1 MLTATLLTGLSDIIM
16 LVELG
21 WRDSGQGGRLARVKR
36 YRLIEHTADI
46 GLVAYGRTLAEAF
59 GNAAYGMFS
68 IITEPRRVRE
78 VESRRLE
85 ISQGDLEG
93 LLFEW
98 LNRLIYLFD
107 VEMLLFKRF
116 DVGYLDDNRLKAVCY
131 GEKYDPSRHH
141 LKIGIKSATY
151 HMLKVDR
158 DKNQL
163 QVIFDV

>member
-1 MLTATLLTGLSDIIM
+1 M
-16 LVELG
+16 
-21 WRDSGQGGRLARVKR
+21 KR
-36 YRLIEHTADI
+36 FQFIEHTADI
-46 GLVAYGRTLAEAF
+46 GLIAYGLSLSEAF
-59 GNAAYGMFS
+59 ANAAYGLFS
-68 IITEPRRVRE
+68 IIAELKTVKEI
-78 VESRRLE
+78 ESRQLE
-85 ISQGDLEG
+85 LSEEDSEA

-116 DVGYLDDNRLKAVCY
+116 DIIDFDGCGLKASCY

-141 LKIGIKSATY
+141 LKMGVKAATY

-158 DKNQL
+158 KKNQV